1 MRVVVVGGGVAGVS
15 TVAALR
21 AGGFDGDLT
30 LVDAGEFPYD
40 RPPLSK
46 DYLAG
51 SKDLE
56 QIALQRPHWY
66 DEQGV
71 RLLTRTTVTALR
83 TPDGG
88 IELGDGTLLPAD
100 RVVLATGGGAA
111 RPPIPGAVG
120 DRVHV
125 LRTAEDADRLRAVL
139 VPGARILV
147 VGAGLIGAEAASTA
161 VDLGCEVV
169 LADPVAMPLA
179 AALGEDLA
187 AWLHGL
193 HARRGIT
200 TLRAGIASFAET
212 GDGVEASFAGGVEA
226 SFAGGVEPR
235 TSDAAAL
242 GAVARAERLRAFDAV
257 VLGVGMT
264 PQTALAEAAGLD
276 VDGGVLVDAGQVTSN
291 PAVLAVGDGARTR
304 RGPRVEHWEAAQHDG
319 ARAAAT
325 ILGTPAPEPPAP
337 WFWTD
342 RHGRHVEVVGHMDAA
357 DQIIV
362 RGSFEDPSFSVF
374 GLRDGLVVAA
384 AAVDDS
390 TAVRAARRMIDRR
403 IPADPA
409 RLSDPSVNVRVLL
422 RG

>member
-1 MRVVVVGGGVAGVS
+1 VA
-15 TVAALR
+15 T
-21 AGGFDGDLT
+21 
-30 LVDAGEFPYD
+30 
-40 RPPLSK
+40 
-46 DYLAG
+46 
-51 SKDLE
+51 
-56 QIALQRPHWY
+56 
-66 DEQGV
+66 
-71 RLLTRTTVTALR
+71 
-83 TPDGG
+83 
-88 IELGDGTLLPAD
+88 
-100 RVVLATGGGAA
+100 
-111 RPPIPGAVG
+111 
-120 DRVHV
+120 
-125 LRTAEDADRLRAVL
+125 
-139 VPGARILV
+139 
-147 VGAGLIGAEAASTA
+147 
-161 VDLGCEVV
+161 
-169 LADPVAMPLA
+169 PLA

-200 TLRAGIASFAET
+200 TLRAGVASFAET
-212 GDGVEASFAGGVEA
+212 GDGIEA

-235 TSDAAAL
+235 TSDPAAL
-242 GAVARAERLRAFDAV
+242 GAERSRVFDVV

-276 VDGGVLVDAGQVTSN
+276 ADRGVLVDAGQVTSN

-325 ILGTPAPEPPAP
+325 ILGTPGPEPAAP

-342 RHGRHVEVVGHMDAA
+342 RHGRHVEVAGHMDPA
-357 DQIIV
+357 DQVIV
-362 RGSFEDPSFSVF
+362 RGSFDDPSFSVF

-409 RLSDPSVNVRVLL
+409 RLSDPSVNLRVLL